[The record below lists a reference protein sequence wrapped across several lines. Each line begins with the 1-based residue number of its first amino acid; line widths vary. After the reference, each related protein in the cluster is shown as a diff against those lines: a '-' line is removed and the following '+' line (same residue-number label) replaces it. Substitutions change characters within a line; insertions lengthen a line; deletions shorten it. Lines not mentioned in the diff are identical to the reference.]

1 MWGTNPFGTLPWGVL
16 GLPSAADAEVVVVD
30 VPGPFRTRGGHDIVV
45 AARTVLTV
53 APDRVVTATALGRS
67 VTVTI
72 PDRTRLVTPP
82 SRTRTV

>member
-16 GLPSAADAEVVVVD
+16 GLPTEADLVD

-53 APDRVVTATALGRS
+53 APDRVVTATALGR
-67 VTVTI
+67 TVSATA
-72 PDRTRLVTPP
+72 PGRTRLVTPP